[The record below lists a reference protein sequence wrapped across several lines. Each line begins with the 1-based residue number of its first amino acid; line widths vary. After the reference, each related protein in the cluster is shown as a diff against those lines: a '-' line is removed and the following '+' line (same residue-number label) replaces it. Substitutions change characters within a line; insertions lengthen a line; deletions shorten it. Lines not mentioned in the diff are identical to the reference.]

1 MRQMDFLC
9 ACLRR
14 KDYAKIDETE
24 VETKPAE
31 IVSARLDSEYDL
43 ENFRL
48 SKTFSS
54 MYRKISEWSLP
65 KSKQINLFTLN
76 EEEHDFLVNDVFPE
90 QNENRPPSPAYGSED
105 NFDDVVDEIIT

>member
-1 MRQMDFLC
+1 MDFLC

-14 KDYAKIDETE
+14 KGYTKIDETE

-48 SKTFSS
+48 KNTFSS
-54 MYRKISEWSLP
+54 MYRMISEWSLP
-65 KSKQINLFTLN
+65 KSRQINLFTLS
-76 EEEHDFLVNDVFPE
+76 EEEHEFLVNDVFPAE
-90 QNENRPPSPAYGSED
+90 EGNRPPSPAYGSDD
-105 NFDDVVDEIIT
+105 NFDDVVDEIIK